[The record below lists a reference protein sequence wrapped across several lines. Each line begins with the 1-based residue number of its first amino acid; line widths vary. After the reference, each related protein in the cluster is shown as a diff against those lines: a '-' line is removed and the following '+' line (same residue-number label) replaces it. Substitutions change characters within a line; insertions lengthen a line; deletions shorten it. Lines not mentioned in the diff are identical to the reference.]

1 MSSEQPM
8 IPPRPARSQERS
20 ADPLSSAPQ
29 IPPRPQRRAERSV
42 SPMRE
47 EYTRSPLNDLPHANP
62 PSNGKLYS
70 QRNLSAQDLPP
81 RPPSVSLPSIGQE
94 GMEYANLQ
102 EEEGSSPEQQRTIS
116 PDLPMHAPRASV
128 PQSTAKSRIQTV
140 TRTDSSQA
148 ASHGIGKAESEVHP
162 LRAKSSFSRSNLSL
176 SHEPTGEEHDH
187 GIPEIGL
194 QVPMLKYAGDVQAPT
209 PAPSAQSATPSISI
223 GEGAPRNHH
232 RKRSSRQEFH
242 GPPGSYGLHGH
253 RQEPKDQFEK
263 AWYAKHPEELVKE
276 HRPYDPGH
284 APGDW
289 ALSSDDL
296 NKLVHQSA
304 NRGSGMGKTCH
315 CILLLIFLKLICAQE
330 PRLR

>member
-1 MSSEQPM
+1 MSSEQPKV
-8 IPPRPARSQERS
+8 PPRPARSQERA
-20 ADPLSSAPQ
+20 ADPTMNPPQ
-29 IPPRPQRRAERSV
+29 IPPRPQRRNERSV
-42 SPMRE
+42 SPMRG
-47 EYTRSPLNDLPHANP
+47 EYTRSPLNEP
-62 PSNGKLYS
+62 PSATPSTNGKMYS

-94 GMEYANLQ
+94 GMEYANL
-102 EEEGSSPEQQRTIS
+102 EEDQGPSPENQRNIS
-116 PDLPMHAPRASV
+116 PDLPMHAPKASV

-140 TRTDSSQA
+140 TRTDSNQA
-148 ASHGIGKAESEVHP
+148 ASHGIGTADSEVHP
-162 LRAKSSFSRSNLSL
+162 LKAKASFSRSNLSL
-176 SHEPTGEEHDH
+176 SHEPTQDEHDH

-209 PAPSAQSATPSISI
+209 PAPSQQATPSISFNDA
-223 GEGAPRNHH
+223 APRNHH

-304 NRGSGMGKTCH
+304 NRGIGMGTLSVNCYNRRQ
-315 CILLLIFLKLICAQE
+315 A
-330 PRLR
+330 